1 MQAKIFILPIKHR
14 FSQLILN
21 TFHTILTLLPS
32 ITNHQLKS
40 QDEVHCRNRRCPGG
54 NQHRLVLQGPAYAI
68 PIPTLYSCATSKLT
82 IPQQLAW
89 GKRDYACVNVYQGIP
104 DNSTVTAGQT
114 VRVRFNRK
122 PTGRCP
128 DPLTQYPG
136 DAYSVWLYNNPVRNL
151 DTISFDQSIK
161 IAGGINE
168 TAGVVDVTIPKNLP
182 AVQDGS
188 LWYLRIG
195 TSLSTAPQVCFLLF
209 SFFFFLLF
217 FFLWV

>member
-1 MQAKIFILPIKHR
+1 MKFTA
-14 FSQLILN
+14 
-21 TFHTILTLLPS
+21 
-32 ITNHQLKS
+32 
-40 QDEVHCRNRRCPGG
+40 
-54 NQHRLVLQGPAYAI
+54 AI
-68 PIPTLYSCATSKLT
+68 IAALAGTSTALFTKDQ
-82 IPQQLAW
+82 PW

-136 DAYSVWLYNNPVRNL
+136 DAYNVWLYNNPVRHL
-151 DTISFDQSIK
+151 DTISFNQSIR
-161 IAGGINE
+161 IASGINE

-182 AVQDGS
+182 AVEDAS

-195 TSLSTAPQVCFLLF
+195 TSLPTAPQMPTLF
-209 SFFFFLLF
+209 NAAGPFTVISA
-217 FFLWV
+217 